1 MPLSLV
7 VQIIGIAISNSKLAM
22 ITLKERSGLGNSLE
36 RYKLFP
42 LRFTKAWKVFSCN
55 AAGSSELNLQ
65 RSLLKRHFTYW
76 SFVHLTSKNSGCWHS
91 CFIQLLYFV
100 FCKEKGAPVSTA
112 RLSLRVG
119 GRVFPAAYMTMT
131 SWLLSLETKEK
142 RIKSKQGCHS
152 RAGVRR
158 RWFLPA
164 NTIMTTWLLSQRKQ
178 WKIQLK
184 VSSRAVI

>member
-1 MPLSLV
+1 M
-7 VQIIGIAISNSKLAM
+7 
-22 ITLKERSGLGNSLE
+22 
-36 RYKLFP
+36 FP
-42 LRFTKAWKVFSCN
+42 LRFTEARKVFSCN
-55 AAGSSELNLQ
+55 TAGSSELNLQ

-76 SFVHLTSKNSGCWHS
+76 SFLHLTSKNSGCWHS

-100 FCKEKGAPVSTA
+100 FCKEKVAPVSTA

-119 GRVFPAAYMTMT
+119 GRVFPAAYMNMT

-142 RIKSKQGCHS
+142 RIKSKQQGCHS
-152 RAGVRR
+152 RVGVRR

-164 NTIMTTWLLSQRKQ
+164 NTSMTTWLLSQQKKWKIEPPRAGVRGRWSLPANISMTPWLLPQRKQ

>member
-7 VQIIGIAISNSKLAM
+7 VQIIGIAISNSRLAM

-42 LRFTKAWKVFSCN
+42 LSFTEARKVFSCN

-91 CFIQLLYFV
+91 CFIQLLYFG
-100 FCKEKGAPVSTA
+100 FCKENVAPVSTA
-112 RLSLRVG
+112 RLSLRVRD
-119 GRVFPAAYMTMT
+119 RVFPPAYMNMT
-131 SWLLSLETKEK
+131 SW
-142 RIKSKQGCHS
+142 QHGCHLRS
-152 RAGVRR
+152 GVRG

-164 NTIMTTWLLSQRKQ
+164 NMSMTSWLLSQRKQ
-178 WKIQLK
+178 
-184 VSSRAVI
+184 